1 MKKDEMKK
9 NAMRFEVE
17 GVLEDVLPDIMF
29 YLGDEYTKE
38 ESQVY
43 ATIFKEVFNDMIDSV
58 LKEREEWEEE

>member
-1 MKKDEMKK
+1 MKENEMRLE
-9 NAMRFEVE
+9 AE
-17 GVLEDVLPDIMF
+17 GVLENVLPDIMF

-38 ESQVY
+38 ESQAY